1 MVFGMR
7 GPCLVCF
14 LFGGAGVG
22 VRWLVPAEQVL
33 LVSPLGAAWAHCLYA
48 KEICQFVSSAEG
60 AK

>member
-1 MVFGMR
+1 M
-7 GPCLVCF
+7 
-14 LFGGAGVG
+14 
-22 VRWLVPAEQVL
+22 RWLVPAEQVL